1 MEMIGTCARPGHICE
16 HTTISQASRK
26 PPSPPLRRA
35 RPRYLHVEAGL
46 KSAFGGVF
54 TVAAASVP
62 VGEVLLQCLDATP
75 GHLLYW
81 REVAPTPLL
90 PRSSQE
96 QGQQSHCRF
105 AGFPRNRSEESH
117 GGLS

>member
-1 MEMIGTCARPGHICE
+1 M
-16 HTTISQASRK
+16 
-26 PPSPPLRRA
+26 
-35 RPRYLHVEAGL
+35 EAGL

-81 REVAPTPLL
+81 REVAPTP
-90 PRSSQE
+90 PK
-96 QGQQSHCRF
+96 F
-105 AGFPRNRSEESH
+105 ARPGSAIAVY
-117 GGLS
+117 